1 LLYSPSQIARLS
13 LIAALLILSLEI
25 NPLSQPSRNPKRPAA
40 RKIGFAEAQKLLAN
54 ENEGNLSKQ
63 PGKFSRTKLSGGQVL
78 ELYYPITAPD
88 PRRRLKA
95 TTVPGYGM
103 LYESELAYKDSNRVP
118 HVLEDLIPDGHKLVG
133 DIQQL
138 VERLEKRMRLGAGK
152 LDYSRAS
159 LKRVDAYLAGYLRSH
174 STMQT
179 DPQLFQELT
188 AYYGETL
195 RRAVNGEWRVRKD
208 EVYKYPE
215 PNIIISSGR
224 AKEIKPWSGLVNTLY
239 DEEKRGAGL
248 TKLFDADLEAAR

>member
-1 LLYSPSQIARLS
+1 M
-13 LIAALLILSLEI
+13 LI
-25 NPLSQPSRNPKRPAA
+25 
-40 RKIGFAEAQKLLAN
+40 N
-54 ENEGNLSKQ
+54 ETEGNLSKQ
-63 PGKFSRTKLSGGQVL
+63 PGRFSRTKLSGGQVL

-88 PRRRLKA
+88 PRRRSRP

-103 LYESELAYKDSNRVP
+103 LYDSELAYKEANRVP

-133 DIQQL
+133 DIPQL
-138 VERLEKRMRLGAGK
+138 VARLEKRLRMGAAK

-159 LKRVDAYLAGYLRSH
+159 LKRVDVYLAGYLRSR

-195 RRAVNGEWRVRKD
+195 RLAVGGEWRVRND
-208 EVYKYPE
+208 QVSKYPE
-215 PNIIISSGR
+215 PNIIISGGV
-224 AKEIKPWSGLVNTLY
+224 AKEIKPWSGLVTILY

-248 TKLFDADLEAAR
+248 TKLFDADIAAAK